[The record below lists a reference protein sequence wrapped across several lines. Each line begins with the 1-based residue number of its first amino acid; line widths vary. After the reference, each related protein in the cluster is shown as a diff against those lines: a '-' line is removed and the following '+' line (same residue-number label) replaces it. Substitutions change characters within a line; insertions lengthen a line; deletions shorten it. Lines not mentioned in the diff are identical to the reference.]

1 MTGIGARDPFP
12 GGWLHDQ
19 WVPES
24 GALPVGGPAPAV
36 LAGSGGRFGQVP
48 GDEKAS
54 SGPGRFFVND
64 AATTETIGWWER
76 LWGPFWVLPS
86 TICAL
91 AVVAGLL
98 LPRIDEALTDDL
110 PYLFGGGAESAR
122 SLLSTIASAM
132 ISVTGLVFSITMVVM
147 QLASSQFTPRLLGS
161 FLGSRITQVTLGVFT
176 SSFVFALI
184 VLRDVRGGQ
193 DPFVPQLSV
202 TVAFLLVLAS
212 VALFFAFI
220 HHITVSI
227 QVSRVI
233 DRIAKQTVRTLQRG
247 DDEWGDDSAGPASS
261 LTWPQAPGPSV
272 TVSTGSGHGV
282 VQRVRYTDLVETAH
296 RAGVVVE
303 LRTRVGEVRHQGQEL
318 AVVHG
323 TLAGDDLIEQV
334 RGSFGLGNERS
345 MPQDPEF
352 GVRQLVDIAERALS
366 PGINDPTTAVQVL
379 DELHRILRVAGAR
392 ADRSPHLVDASGTVR
407 VVDLPTTFSRLLDL
421 SLDEIAHY
429 GKDSLQVP
437 RRIEALLDDLEGSAR
452 EEHVAVV
459 TAKRASLSR
468 QTCAT
473 SPADPH

>member
-1 MTGIGARDPFP
+1 MTT
-12 GGWLHDQ
+12 
-19 WVPES
+19 
-24 GALPVGGPAPAV
+24 
-36 LAGSGGRFGQVP
+36 
-48 GDEKAS
+48 DEKAS
-54 SGPGRFFVND
+54 LGTARRTVGPVGD
-64 AATTETIGWWER
+64 PETIGWWER

-86 TICAL
+86 MICAL
-91 AVVAGLL
+91 AVAAGLL
-98 LPRIDEALTDDL
+98 LPRIDAALTDDL

-161 FLGSRITQVTLGVFT
+161 FLSSRITQVTLGVFT

-184 VLRDVRGGQ
+184 VLRDVRGG
-193 DPFVPQLSV
+193 DEPFVPQLSV

-227 QVSRVI
+227 QVSQVI
-233 DRIAKQTVRTLQRG
+233 DRIANQTVRALQQG
-247 DDEWGDDSAGPASS
+247 DDEWDDAPAGSPSWS
-261 LTWPQAPGPSV
+261 QAPGPSV

-282 VQRVRYTDLVETAH
+282 LQRVRYTDLVETAH

-303 LRTRVGEVRHQGQEL
+303 LSTRVGEVRHQGQAL

-323 TLAGDDLIEQV
+323 ALAGDDVIEQV
-334 RGSFGLGNERS
+334 RASFGLGKERS

-366 PGINDPTTAVQVL
+366 PGVNDPTTAVQVL

-392 ADRSPHLVDASGTVR
+392 ADRSPHLVDAAGTVR
-407 VVDLPTTFSRLLDL
+407 VVDLPTTFARLLDL

-429 GKDSLQVP
+429 GTDSLQVP
-437 RRIEALLDDLEGSAR
+437 RRIEALLDDLEGSVR
-452 EEHVAVV
+452 DEHVAAV
-459 TAKRASLSR
+459 TARRTALHD
-468 QTCAT
+468 ALGV
-473 SPADPH
+473 

>member
-1 MTGIGARDPFP
+1 M
-12 GGWLHDQ
+12 
-19 WVPES
+19 
-24 GALPVGGPAPAV
+24 
-36 LAGSGGRFGQVP
+36 
-48 GDEKAS
+48 
-54 SGPGRFFVND
+54 
-64 AATTETIGWWER
+64 
-76 LWGPFWVLPS
+76 LPS

-91 AVVAGLL
+91 AVVAGVV
-98 LPRIDEALTDDL
+98 LPRVDEALTEDL

-161 FLGSRITQVTLGVFT
+161 FLSSRITQVTLGVFT

-184 VLRDVRGGQ
+184 VLRDVRGGD

-227 QVSRVI
+227 QVSKVI
-233 DRIAKQTVRTLQRG
+233 DRVADQTVRALQQG
-247 DDEWGDDSAGPASS
+247 DDEWGDTSTPSPS
-261 LTWPQAPGPSV
+261 WSQAPGPSV
-272 TVSTGSGHGV
+272 TVSAGSGHGV
-282 VQRVRYTDLVETAH
+282 VQRVRYIDLVETAR

-303 LRTRVGEVRHQGQEL
+303 LTTRVGEVRHRGQSL

-323 TLAGDDLIEQV
+323 AFADDDVIDKV
-334 RGSFGLGNERS
+334 RSSFGLGKERS

-379 DELHRILRVAGAR
+379 DELHRILRVAGSR
-392 ADRSPHLVDASGTVR
+392 ADRSPHLVDADGTVR
-407 VVDLPTTFSRLLDL
+407 VLDLPTTFARLLDL

-437 RRIEALLDDLEGSAR
+437 RRIDTLLDDLGA
-452 EEHVAVV
+452 A
-459 TAKRASLSR
+459 
-468 QTCAT
+468 CAT
-473 SPADPH
+473 STGPPSPQSEPRFRMPSAPDSPTRPPRSQAPSKGAGPRPLSTKWRMPIARSLVANSAENSIRSISRPLSRSVSSPRSMASLAARRAYAGPPT

>member
-1 MTGIGARDPFP
+1 MTT
-12 GGWLHDQ
+12 
-19 WVPES
+19 
-24 GALPVGGPAPAV
+24 
-36 LAGSGGRFGQVP
+36 
-48 GDEKAS
+48 DEKAS
-54 SGPGRFFVND
+54 SGTVRRTVGPVGD
-64 AATTETIGWWER
+64 PETIGWWER

-86 TICAL
+86 MICAL
-91 AVVAGLL
+91 AVAAGLL
-98 LPRIDEALTDDL
+98 LPRIDAALTDDL

-161 FLGSRITQVTLGVFT
+161 FLSSRITQVTLGVFT

-184 VLRDVRGGQ
+184 VLRDVRGGD

-227 QVSRVI
+227 QVSKVI
-233 DRIAKQTVRTLQRG
+233 DRVADQTVRALQQG
-247 DDEWGDDSAGPASS
+247 DDEWGDTSTPSPS
-261 LTWPQAPGPSV
+261 WSQAPGPSV
-272 TVSTGSGHGV
+272 TVSAGSGHGV
-282 VQRVRYTDLVETAH
+282 VQRVRYIDLVETAR

-303 LRTRVGEVRHQGQEL
+303 LTTRVGEVRHRGQSL

-323 TLAGDDLIEQV
+323 AFADDDVIDKV
-334 RGSFGLGNERS
+334 RSSFGLGKERS

-379 DELHRILRVAGAR
+379 DELHRILRVAGSR
-392 ADRSPHLVDASGTVR
+392 ADRSPHLVDADGTVR
-407 VVDLPTTFSRLLDL
+407 VLDLPTTFARLLDL

-437 RRIEALLDDLEGSAR
+437 RRIDTLLDDLWGSVR
-452 EEHVAVV
+452 DEHGAAV
-459 TAKRASLSR
+459 TAKRTAL
-468 QTCAT
+468 QDALG
-473 SPADPH
+473 A

>member
-1 MTGIGARDPFP
+1 MGFAGRITQMVRTTDTEPGGARRTV
-12 GGWLHDQ
+12 G
-19 WVPES
+19 
-24 GALPVGGPAPAV
+24 PVGDP
-36 LAGSGGRFGQVP
+36 
-48 GDEKAS
+48 
-54 SGPGRFFVND
+54 
-64 AATTETIGWWER
+64 ETIGWWER
-76 LWGPFWVLPS
+76 LWAPFWVLPS

-91 AVVAGLL
+91 AVVAGVV
-98 LPRIDEALTDDL
+98 LPRVDEALTEDL

-161 FLGSRITQVTLGVFT
+161 FLSSRITQVTLGVFT

-184 VLRDVRGGQ
+184 VLRDVRGGD

-227 QVSRVI
+227 QVSKVI
-233 DRIAKQTVRTLQRG
+233 DRVADQTVRALQQG
-247 DDEWGDDSAGPASS
+247 DDEWGDTSTPSPS
-261 LTWPQAPGPSV
+261 WSQAPGPSV
-272 TVSTGSGHGV
+272 TVSAGSGHGV
-282 VQRVRYTDLVETAH
+282 VQRVRYTDLVETAR

-303 LRTRVGEVRHQGQEL
+303 LTTRVGEVRHRGQSL

-323 TLAGDDLIEQV
+323 AFADDDVIDKV
-334 RGSFGLGNERS
+334 RSSFGLGKERS

-379 DELHRILRVAGAR
+379 DELHRILRVAGSR
-392 ADRSPHLVDASGTVR
+392 ADRSPHLVDADGTVR
-407 VVDLPTTFSRLLDL
+407 VLDLPTTFARLLDL

-437 RRIEALLDDLEGSAR
+437 RRIDTLLDDLWGSVR
-452 EEHVAVV
+452 DEHGAAV
-459 TAKRASLSR
+459 TAKRTAL
-468 QTCAT
+468 QDALG
-473 SPADPH
+473 A

>member
-1 MTGIGARDPFP
+1 M
-12 GGWLHDQ
+12 
-19 WVPES
+19 
-24 GALPVGGPAPAV
+24 
-36 LAGSGGRFGQVP
+36 GSGGRIDQMTSDEGTGSGKVRRTVGP
-48 GDEKAS
+48 IGD
-54 SGPGRFFVND
+54 P
-64 AATTETIGWWER
+64 ETIGWWER

-86 TICAL
+86 TICVL
-91 AVVAGLL
+91 AVGAGLV

-161 FLGSRITQVTLGVFT
+161 FLSSRITQVTLGVFT

-184 VLRDVRGGQ
+184 VLRDVRGG
-193 DPFVPQLSV
+193 DEPFVPQLSV

-227 QVSRVI
+227 QVSQVI
-233 DRIAKQTVRTLQRG
+233 DRIANQTVRTLQQG
-247 DDEWGDDSAGPASS
+247 DDEWADTSTGSPSWS
-261 LTWPQAPGPSV
+261 LAPGPSV

-282 VQRVRYTDLVETAH
+282 VQRVRYTDLVEAAE

-303 LRTRVGEVRHQGQEL
+303 LRARVGEVRHQGQQL

-323 TLAGDDLIEQV
+323 ALAGDDVIEQV
-334 RGSFGLGNERS
+334 RGSFGLGKERS

-392 ADRSPHLVDASGTVR
+392 ADRSPHLVDAPGTVR
-407 VVDLPTTFSRLLDL
+407 VVDMPTTFTRLLDL
-421 SLDEIAHY
+421 SIDEIAHY

-437 RRIEALLDDLEGSAR
+437 RRIEALLDDLAGSVR
-452 EEHVAVV
+452 DEHVAVV
-459 TAKRASLSR
+459 TAKRAAL
-468 QTCAT
+468 QDCLG
-473 SPADPH
+473 D

>member
-1 MTGIGARDPFP
+1 MTRGERAGTVRRTV
-12 GGWLHDQ
+12 G
-19 WVPES
+19 
-24 GALPVGGPAPAV
+24 PVGDP
-36 LAGSGGRFGQVP
+36 
-48 GDEKAS
+48 
-54 SGPGRFFVND
+54 
-64 AATTETIGWWER
+64 ETIGWWER

-91 AVVAGLL
+91 AVVAGLV

-184 VLRDVRGGQ
+184 VLRDVRGGAT
-193 DPFVPQLSV
+193 PFVPQLSV

-227 QVSRVI
+227 QVSQVI
-233 DRIAKQTVRTLQRG
+233 DRIANQTVQTLQQG
-247 DDEWGDDSAGPASS
+247 DDEWGDTSAGSPSWS
-261 LTWPQAPGPSV
+261 QATGPTV

-282 VQRVRYTDLVETAH
+282 LQRVRYTDLVETAE

-303 LRTRVGEVRHQGQEL
+303 LRTRVGEVRHQGQVL

-323 TLAGDDLIEQV
+323 ALAGDDVIEQV
-334 RGSFGLGNERS
+334 RGSFGLGKERS

-407 VVDLPTTFSRLLDL
+407 VVDAPTTFTRLLDL

-437 RRIEALLDDLEGSAR
+437 RRIVALLDDLEGSVR
-452 EEHVAVV
+452 DEHVAAV
-459 TAKRASLSR
+459 TARRTALHD
-468 QTCAT
+468 ALG
-473 SPADPH
+473 A